1 MVGMNRAATIAQIG
15 AMTTPKITEGR
26 SIDVAGAVRGF
37 LDAYN
42 QGRNMA
48 EKKDLLNKKQ
58 AYIDALSGGD
68 QDQINK
74 AWAAY
79 DPQSY
84 ASFMQNQAKRAED
97 RQWKLDDLATAQD
110 FQRELAQLKFAQDMK
125 LEGAKNANAWGLK
138 RWDLE
143 NTLAQKEMERQQ
155 ALEDAAAQREFQ
167 KELAE
172 LKFKQDSD
180 LEGIKSENKRSL
192 KEFELT
198 GGMGTTAQQNVKA
211 MIDAGYSPQ
220 EAWAMYYGGNNPT
233 LDMANLGKKGMEAY
247 DKKIGENLGD
257 EAVAQ
262 KQMQTLKPK
271 AENAIRRAKESLA
284 EGTGLGQFGGWGW
297 TTEQGGVNRA
307 NIKNAQAQIN
317 TTMRGLLKQLGVGST
332 ELNSAVEAEAY
343 RYMLSPDMP
352 IGQQLQVL
360 KNFEED
366 YLSGA
371 LAKDLADT
379 YGKKPSLKDF
389 VVSVDV
395 NDPRVQEALQNGY
408 SMEEIQAYLRK

>member
-1 MVGMNRAATIAQIG
+1 MQAIASVG
-15 AMTTPKITEGR
+15 AMTRPQFRQMPTL
-26 SIDVAGAVRGF
+26 DLAGAFDNFYAAR
-37 LDAYN
+37 DAADKRAKN
-42 QGRNMA
+42 R
-48 EKKDLLNKKQ
+48 
-58 AYIDALSGGD
+58 AYVEALQGGD
-68 QDQINK
+68 QDQINS

-84 ASFMQNQAKRAED
+84 ANFMLNQEKRAED
-97 RQWKLDDLATAQD
+97 RQWALDDLAAQQA
-110 FQRELAQLKFAQDMK
+110 FQRELADINFKRQME
-125 LEGAKNANAWGLK
+125 LENVKNQNAWGLK

-155 ALEDAAAQREFQ
+155 ALEDAATQREFQ
-167 KELAE
+167 KELE
-172 LKFKQDSD
+172 TLKNQ
-180 LEGIKSENKRSL
+180 NARSL

-198 GGMGTTAQQNVKA
+198 NGLGTTAQQNVKA
-211 MIDAGYSPQ
+211 MIDAGYTPE

-271 AENAIRRAKESLA
+271 AENAIRRAKDSLV
-284 EGTGLGQFGGWGW
+284 EGTGLGQFSGWGW
-297 TTEQGGVNRA
+297 TTEQGGINRA

-352 IGQQLQVL
+352 IGQQLQVI

-389 VVSVDV
+389 NQSEE
-395 NDPRVQEALQNGY
+395 DPLG
-408 SMEEIQAYLRK
+408 LR